1 MSHMVLSLAYGLTNK
16 QKKYYI
22 RTYIELKEKEENK
35 KISFSLANAS
45 DTLT

>member
-1 MSHMVLSLAYGLTNK
+1 MAHMVLSLAYGLTN
-16 QKKYYI
+16 
-22 RTYIELKEKEENK
+22 IELKEKEENK